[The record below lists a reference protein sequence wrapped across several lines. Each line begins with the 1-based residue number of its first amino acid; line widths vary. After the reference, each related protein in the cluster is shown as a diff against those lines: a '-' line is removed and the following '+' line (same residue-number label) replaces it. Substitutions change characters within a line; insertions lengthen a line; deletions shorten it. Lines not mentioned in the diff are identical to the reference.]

1 MAATKMAQIVPL
13 CSFISFVIH
22 PLDAAQKV
30 TAFGLGY
37 VWLFFILNR
46 CGMAGGVS
54 DAIST
59 DQGFAVLPRTGSS
72 PARTLLWATDGRSGW
87 RT

>member
-1 MAATKMAQIVPL
+1 QECCSHSLAATKMAQIVPL

-30 TAFGLGY
+30 TSFGLGY

-46 CGMAGGVS
+46 CGVAGGVR
-54 DAIST
+54 DST
-59 DQGFAVLPRTGSS
+59 VFFTHLTLPNTNRQCI
-72 PARTLLWATDGRSGW
+72 L
-87 RT
+87 